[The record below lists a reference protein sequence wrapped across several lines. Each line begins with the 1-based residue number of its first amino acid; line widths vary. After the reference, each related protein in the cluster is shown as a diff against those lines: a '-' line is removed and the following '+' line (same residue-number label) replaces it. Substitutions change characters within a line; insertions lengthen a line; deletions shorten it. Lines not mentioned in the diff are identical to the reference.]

1 LAASTQ
7 TKRELLIAEIPRLRR
22 YAIALLRDRAAADD
36 LVQDVVL
43 RALDRLHLWREGSN
57 MRTWLFTIMHNLHA
71 NDRRRASRTADNQ
84 PLDAAALA
92 RGTPPEQEAA
102 VELAQLADAIAALPP
117 AQREVLLLVGLE
129 GFSYADAA
137 ATLGVPVGTVMSRL
151 SRTREEL
158 RRTLDGEN
166 VAPFRR
172 IK

>member
-1 LAASTQ
+1 MSTDN
-7 TKRELLIAEIPRLRR
+7 KRELLIAEIPRLRR

-43 RALDRLHLWREGSN
+43 RGLDRLHLWRDGTN

-71 NDRRRASRTADNQ
+71 NDMRRLSRTVDNQ
-84 PLDAAALA
+84 PLEGAALS

-102 VELAQLADAIAALPP
+102 VELSQLADAIAGLPVP
-117 AQREVLLLVGLE
+117 QRQVLLLVGLE
-129 GFSYADAA
+129 GFSYAEAA
-137 ATLGVPVGTVMSRL
+137 ETLDVPVGTVMSRL

-158 RRTLDGEN
+158 RRTLDGDN
-166 VAPFRR
+166 VSQIRR

>member
-1 LAASTQ
+1 VSTDN
-7 TKRELLIAEIPRLRR
+7 KRELLIAEIPRLRR

-43 RALDRLHLWREGSN
+43 RGLDRLHLWRDGTN

-71 NDRRRASRTADNQ
+71 NDMRRLSRTVDNQ
-84 PLDAAALA
+84 PLEGAALS

-102 VELAQLADAIAALPP
+102 VELSQLADAIAGLPVP
-117 AQREVLLLVGLE
+117 QRQVLLLVGLE
-129 GFSYADAA
+129 GFSYAEAA
-137 ATLGVPVGTVMSRL
+137 ETLDVPVGTVMSRL

-158 RRTLDGEN
+158 RRTLDGDN
-166 VAPFRR
+166 VSQIRR

>member
-1 LAASTQ
+1 MSTDN
-7 TKRELLIAEIPRLRR
+7 KRELLIAEIPRLRR
-22 YAIALLRDRAAADD
+22 YAIALLRDRVAADD

-43 RALDRLHLWREGSN
+43 RGLDRLHLWRDGTN

-71 NDRRRASRTADNQ
+71 NDMRRRSRTADNQ
-84 PLDAAALA
+84 PLDAAALSH
-92 RGTPPEQEAA
+92 GTPPEQEAA
-102 VELAQLADAIAALPP
+102 VELSQLSDAIAGLPAP
-117 AQREVLLLVGLE
+117 QRQVLLLVGLE

-137 ATLGVPVGTVMSRL
+137 EALGVPVGTVMSRL

-166 VAPFRR
+166 VSPIRR

>member
-1 LAASTQ
+1 MSTEN
-7 TKRELLIAEIPRLRR
+7 KRELLIAEIPRLRR
-22 YAIALLRDRAAADD
+22 YAIALLRDRIAADD

-43 RALDRLHLWREGSN
+43 RALDRLHLWREGTN

-71 NDRRRASRTADNQ
+71 NDMRRLSRTADNQ
-84 PLDAAALA
+84 PLEGAALS

-102 VELAQLADAIAALPP
+102 VELSQLSDAIAALPLP
-117 AQREVLLLVGLE
+117 QRQVVLLVGLE

-137 ATLGVPVGTVMSRL
+137 ETLDVPVGTVMSRL

-166 VAPFRR
+166 VSPFRR

>member
-1 LAASTQ
+1 MFFGAKSRGRCVLAWGLWRPPT
-7 TKRELLIAEIPRLRR
+7 
-22 YAIALLRDRAAADD
+22 AADD

-43 RALDRLHLWREGSN
+43 RALDRLHLWRDGTN

-71 NDRRRASRTADNQ
+71 NDMRRLSRATDTQ
-84 PLDAAALA
+84 PLDAAVLS

-102 VELAQLADAIAALPP
+102 VELSQLSDAIAVLPKP
-117 AQREVLLLVGLE
+117 QREVLLLVGLE

-137 ATLGVPVGTVMSRL
+137 EALDVPVGTVMSRL

-166 VAPFRR
+166 VSQIRR